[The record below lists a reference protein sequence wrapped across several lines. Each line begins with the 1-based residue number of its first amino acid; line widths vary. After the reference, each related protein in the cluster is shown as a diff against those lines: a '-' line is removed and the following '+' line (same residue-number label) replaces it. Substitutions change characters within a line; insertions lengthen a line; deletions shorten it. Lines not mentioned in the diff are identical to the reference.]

1 MVYNAYTS
9 KDVKHLIEYLAENN
23 RDGKGRCGNKIY
35 QQLVENGISQ
45 QKKWPWSKNH
55 PWQSWR
61 DHYVKNEAILSKKIK
76 MYQREHGI
84 LTEAQD
90 SKNKDKKA
98 MKIEA
103 AETRRRL
110 AQEEEEESSSSVA
123 KESVYS
129 RKRAGETVR
138 DPSPSDRKRQK
149 VMKESEERHS
159 SLPKEGSNT
168 SLAGHAL
175 AENEGKAEPTL
186 PDIEDTEDRQEVNQM
201 LAPDE
206 QTGSAGA
213 SDKVLARRAVPST
226 TRRVSALARKVPVP
240 SQSDD
245 SFDSLFDADSDI
257 LVPDSDE
264 VVNALLPGRAQNR
277 DQRRDDFFQSSS
289 GASTST
295 ESVDKRRFLP
305 RRRHPPVLVEGPFKT
320 TFTTK
325 ASQPRGI
332 GPDADLESDEV
343 TGPWPP
349 IRTQPRTPS
358 SLKDQKSKRGQVKYN
373 GSDEQAVMHHATG
386 VDADHWHKNNRS
398 HTASDTGLVHTS
410 QHQLFKG
417 VKSEPSPTVE
427 NGEHPISLLS
437 KSRATRSAESRIPM
451 VEEICDDFGFGNDQD
466 STSTRVDHP
475 EQGTSRG
482 SAMSQASQNGRYVD
496 LHEEGRRRHSRR
508 LTDVPGSSRGTSIF
522 STSHGRQSP
531 IPIQLSTQDQSLVT
545 TLGIQQAVT
554 MMSKNHGFTEDVV
567 SRILQNVSSIPRADE
582 ILREMRVK
590 AEEAALNHLMLDE
603 PRGRRSSKQP
613 SRASR
618 RFQIRAMSDD
628 EMSDY
633 SPPSK
638 TRAGQFSRLVGQ
650 GRHEEA
656 YAREARRA
664 SGVGHSSNNPNGENN
679 TRSPS
684 NKPGSRAESKANNT
698 RSPSNKPGSRAEPK
712 AVEDGVFFDSCVQE
726 FGAEAVE
733 DTVEDIADIR
743 DAHAAMAPAF
753 EQHESKLSPHRA
765 LQRFQQTAK
774 IVKQIL
780 IDHQGHS

>member
-23 RDGKGRCGNKIY
+23 RDGKARCGNKIY
-35 QQLVENGISQ
+35 KQLVEN

-61 DHYVKNEAILSKKIK
+61 DHYVKNEAKLSKKIRV
-76 MYQREHGI
+76 YQGEHGI
-84 LTEAQD
+84 FTEAQD
-90 SKNKDKKA
+90 SKNKDNKA
-98 MKIEA
+98 MKIDA
-103 AETRRRL
+103 AEARRRL
-110 AQEEEEESSSSVA
+110 AQEEEEEESSSPVA

-168 SLAGHAL
+168 SLADHAL
-175 AENEGKAEPTL
+175 AENEGKAEPTH

-264 VVNALLPGRAQNR
+264 VVNALLPGRVQNR
-277 DQRRDDFFQSSS
+277 DQRGDDFFQSSS
-289 GASTST
+289 GASSST
-295 ESVDKRRFLP
+295 ESVDKRRSLP

-358 SLKDQKSKRGQVKYN
+358 SLKDQKSKREQVKYD
-373 GSDEQAVMHHATG
+373 GSDEQAVMYHATG

-398 HTASDTGLVHTS
+398 HTASDTGPAHTS

-427 NGEHPISLLS
+427 NGEHPINLFS
-437 KSRATRSAESRIPM
+437 KSRTTRSAGSM
-451 VEEICDDFGFGNDQD
+451 VEENCDDSGFGNDQD

-475 EQGTSRG
+475 EQGTSGG
-482 SAMSQASQNGRYVD
+482 SAISQASQNGRYVD
-496 LHEEGRRRHSRR
+496 LHEEGRRRHISRR

-531 IPIQLSTQDQSLVT
+531 ISIQLSTQDQSLVT

-603 PRGRRSSKQP
+603 PRGRRLSKQP

-684 NKPGSRAESKANNT
+684 NKPGSRAE
-698 RSPSNKPGSRAEPK
+698 PK
-712 AVEDGVFFDSCVQE
+712 AVEDGVFFDSCVQ
-726 FGAEAVE
+726 AEAVE
-733 DTVEDIADIR
+733 DTVEDITDIR